1 MVLASPF
8 ESLATLALVVGIW
21 LVVLGVME
29 VIVAIGMRKAGNVV
43 AEAIEPA
50 TP

>member
-1 MVLASPF
+1 M
-8 ESLATLALVVGIW
+8 
-21 LVVLGVME
+21 VLGVMK
-29 VIVAIGMRKAGNVV
+29 VIVAIGMRKAGKVV